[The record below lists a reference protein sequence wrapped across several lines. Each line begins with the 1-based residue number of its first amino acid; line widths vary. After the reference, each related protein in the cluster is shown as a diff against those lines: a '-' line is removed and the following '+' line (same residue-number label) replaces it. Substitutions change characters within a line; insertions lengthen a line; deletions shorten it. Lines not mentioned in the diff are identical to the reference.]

1 MKAVFLCKG
10 EAMRKLFFVPV
21 LTAALLCGCGK
32 SESVKPEKLAPEFTA
47 QVSFTEREQD
57 FKADMS
63 RKEDGGWSFTF
74 TEPETIK
81 GLTLSEAD
89 KVVSISMGGL
99 NYIADPS
106 QLAETSPVKEIA
118 KVTDKLVSGKGVEV
132 GAVKQNVTQLKGSI
146 GDTDFTAR
154 LKKGKLLSMKIGEE
168 LVVSFKY

>member
-1 MKAVFLCKG
+1 MKAVFFCKG
-10 EAMRKLFFVPV
+10 EAMRKLVFIPV
-21 LTAALLCGCGK
+21 ITALLLCACADT
-32 SESVKPEKLAPEFTA
+32 ESAGPEKLDPELAA

-57 FKADMS
+57 FTADMK
-63 RKEDGGWSFTF
+63 RTADGGWSFTF

-99 NYIADPS
+99 NYIADLS
-106 QLAETSPVKEIA
+106 QLAETSPVKRIA
-118 KVTDKLVSGKGVEV
+118 EVTDKLVSGKGVEV
-132 GAVKQNVTQLKGSI
+132 GSVKQNVTQLKGSI
-146 GDTDFTAR
+146 DNTDFTAR